1 MRIQMFVLLMG
12 ALSLR
17 AHAAPFHGHFI
28 ICSDAEDTL
37 KMTADLSDGK
47 GEKVATS
54 VQNGLKLLFPETSG
68 GKVQH
73 QFSFY
78 SAKTAPLL
86 VTRTG
91 QKDPEIRLV
100 MDPSRTEG
108 PELLHHRTE
117 PFLYRI
123 SRYNA
128 FLSLRSFRVVDQ
140 KVTCTESQWE
150 SD

>member
-1 MRIQMFVLLMG
+1 
-12 ALSLR
+12 
-17 AHAAPFHGHFI
+17 
-28 ICSDAEDTL
+28 
-37 KMTADLSDGK
+37 
-47 GEKVATS
+47 
-54 VQNGLKLLFPETSG
+54 
-68 GKVQH
+68 
-73 QFSFY
+73 
-78 SAKTAPLL
+78 
-86 VTRTG
+86 
-91 QKDPEIRLV
+91 